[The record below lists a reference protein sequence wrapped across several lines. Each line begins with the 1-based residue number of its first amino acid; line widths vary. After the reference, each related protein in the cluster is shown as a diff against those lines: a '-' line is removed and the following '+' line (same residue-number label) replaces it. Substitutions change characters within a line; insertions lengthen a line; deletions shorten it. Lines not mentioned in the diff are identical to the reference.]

1 MGFGQKDERGG
12 LPRKQAENGRR
23 KAEAPLRRMPC
34 EERCGIPSEAPVSS
48 PPAWREEAWLY
59 AESIGLGLVIGFSLI
74 MAFLVLA
81 ICAPMMLR
89 RNLAESGVPMRAMIP
104 REAPA
109 SGTRMSSSSQGSMR
123 GSANPGVGDDGMASQ
138 SLPQVDWGDI
148 LTEEERANMG
158 ALRQDIRSMLDSPQ
172 FNVFA
177 WPVLPYPVTGISDWD
192 SRFDNF
198 SKLLDGVYNE
208 EPELS
213 VYTNGQNTQIVVVVA
228 KYHLGDAEGATPT
241 ENLGEYRAVTQAAD
255 QLDSNIQEQ
264 MSEIWCRWHVDAGH
278 CSEDELYAML
288 LYRALGSQTTYSDG
302 IDDTIHENDIY
313 GALIEGESKCYGMA
327 SATKAL
333 LNRRG
338 IPSFMS
344 SGSVDG
350 DDEQRHAWVTLWIDG
365 QWKVLDLTYS
375 QGIEA
380 PGSLDVE
387 AGTSGQ
393 AGYWGGC
400 LKPYREY
407 VESRNTKVD
416 QVDIDLM
423 AAYERRLAS
432 VG

>member
-1 MGFGQKDERGG
+1 
-12 LPRKQAENGRR
+12 
-23 KAEAPLRRMPC
+23 
-34 EERCGIPSEAPVSS
+34 
-48 PPAWREEAWLY
+48 
-59 AESIGLGLVIGFSLI
+59 
-74 MAFLVLA
+74 
-81 ICAPMMLR
+81 
-89 RNLAESGVPMRAMIP
+89 
-104 REAPA
+104 
-109 SGTRMSSSSQGSMR
+109 
-123 GSANPGVGDDGMASQ
+123 
-138 SLPQVDWGDI
+138 
-148 LTEEERANMG
+148 
-158 ALRQDIRSMLDSPQ
+158 
-172 FNVFA
+172 
-177 WPVLPYPVTGISDWD
+177 
-192 SRFDNF
+192 
-198 SKLLDGVYNE
+198 
-208 EPELS
+208 
-213 VYTNGQNTQIVVVVA
+213 
-228 KYHLGDAEGATPT
+228 
-241 ENLGEYRAVTQAAD
+241 
-255 QLDSNIQEQ
+255 
-264 MSEIWCRWHVDAGH
+264 
-278 CSEDELYAML
+278 
-288 LYRALGSQTTYSDG
+288 
-302 IDDTIHENDIY
+302 
-313 GALIEGESKCYGMA
+313 MA